1 MSACRIVPVSDK
13 SCIVDSALYHLDDT
27 MCEEDF
33 RHVLGVVHEV
43 WNPNGDLFLR
53 MFGDSSWSVPGR
65 QQLHRLCIHVLR
77 LNCIDFDT
85 NYHQLC
91 SVLRQFVACW
101 YKQQY
106 ANSTRPKFV
115 PCVSLFRFQE
125 DGGRVIREV
134 DNVRHQ
140 LAGKLDFA
148 QDQAK
153 MQNIIR
159 EICNISSRYRS
170 AGFTF
175 RVIAADEVSIFAVG
189 APEESACPKFISME
203 PITAQR
209 EMQMGFMNVDD
220 TMDMMVYFITN
231 RKSHEVLSRFE
242 HHLSALS
249 YLIFAPDEPISSKT
263 ILANKKGH
271 RDTYTL
277 AVALLSLIL
286 YEWLLPCYEN
296 PDCPPTRSALDT
308 LDPHTRKLQQ
318 ASTQIQQ
325 QASGQDCLPV

>member
-1 MSACRIVPVSDK
+1 MSVSKCRVVPVSDK
-13 SCIVDSALYHLDDT
+13 SCIVDNALYHLDDT
-27 MCEEDF
+27 ICEEDF
-33 RHVLGVVHEV
+33 RHVLGAVHEV
-43 WNPNGDLFLR
+43 WHPEGDMFLG
-53 MFGDSSWSVPGR
+53 MFGTSSLSVPGR
-65 QQLHRLCIHVLR
+65 QQLHSLCVRVLR
-77 LNCIDFDT
+77 LNCVSFDT
-85 NYHQLC
+85 NHITLC

-101 YKQQY
+101 YQQQY
-106 ANSTRPKFV
+106 ANSTKPKFV

-140 LAGKLDFA
+140 LSGKLDFA

-159 EICNISSRYRS
+159 EICNISTRYRS
-170 AGFTF
+170 AGYTF

-189 APEESACPKFISME
+189 APKESACPKFISME
-203 PITAQR
+203 PITDPKD
-209 EMQMGFMNVDD
+209 MKMGFMSVED

-249 YLIFAPDEPISSKT
+249 YLIFAPKEPISSRTIKT
-263 ILANKKGH
+263 NKHGH

-277 AVALLSLIL
+277 AVGLLALIL

-296 PDCPPTRSALDT
+296 PNCPPTRSALDT

-318 ASTQIQQ
+318 ASDQLRQQ
-325 QASGQDCLPV
+325 EEEENC